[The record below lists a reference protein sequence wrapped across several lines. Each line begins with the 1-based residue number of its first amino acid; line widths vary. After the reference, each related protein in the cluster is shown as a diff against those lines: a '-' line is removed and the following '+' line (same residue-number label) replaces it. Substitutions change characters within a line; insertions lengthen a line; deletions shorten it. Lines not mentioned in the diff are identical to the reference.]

1 MALARQAGRTRVV
14 VAPEDEDSGYFRLNF
29 RGMSRY
35 AQLMEQLGTV
45 ATDHPLAAWPEKPDS
60 IDWEDVS
67 AVRYLEDYE
76 GQEPVKPEA
85 VAYAAPAHDQ
95 RPGLRSGG

>member
-1 MALARQAGRTRVV
+1 MALASQAGRTRVV
-14 VAPEDEDSGYFRLNF
+14 VAPEDEDSGYFRLNI

-35 AQLMEQLGTV
+35 AQLMEQLGMV
-45 ATDHPLAAWPEKPDS
+45 ATAHPLAAWLEKPDS

-67 AVRYLEDYE
+67 AVRYLE

-85 VAYAAPAHDQ
+85 VAYAKTIDTYLA
-95 RPGLRSGG
+95 